1 MFLHTTSGNFVE
13 GGEVYIKQ
21 EWPQPAHLATNLSTY
36 TTYQPQAKHDV
47 TVYIYTCTNHIAYQ
61 PEKWTFIPDLRTYR
75 SQFLPQL
82 TI

>member
-47 TVYIYTCTNHIAYQ
+47 TVYIPVPIILLTSLKNEHLSQ
-61 PEKWTFIPDLRTYR
+61 TYGLIDHNFYR
-75 SQFLPQL
+75 N
-82 TI
+82 